1 MLRSLQGEGRSDN
14 ARFTGLQTTRPPA
27 AAACTSHICGLWVL
41 FLSQLY
47 SLWVFFFKDVYS
59 LTTVQFRCSRVDSQ
73 TLEGKSPLH
82 WMADLP
88 HHPFSAVTLIK
99 SALRCLPLLLFS
111 NSSSSAPTPAVI
123 LHAFF
128 KLAGNIFYVWYRFAT
143 HRTQALFDNVK
154 LWFGVKWACVNM
166 SLVQILVD
174 VLLEPALILPKERI
188 PTISGNPIVS
198 ILPIP
203 HRPWQKWNW
212 LKRYTRS
219 WASRR
224 KKVPNG
230 GEYLSRLVSLSSREM
245 LPQ

>member
-27 AAACTSHICGLWVL
+27 AAACTSHICGIWVL
-41 FLSQLY
+41 LLSQLY
-47 SLWVFFFKDVYS
+47 SLWVLFFKDVYS

-73 TLEGKSPLH
+73 TLEGKSPLQ

-128 KLAGNIFYVWYRFAT
+128 KLAGNIFYVWYRLAT
-143 HRTQALFDNVK
+143 HSTQALFDNVTSETLIWYK
-154 LWFGVKWACVNM
+154 VGLCKYVSSVN
-166 SLVQILVD
+166 S
-174 VLLEPALILPKERI
+174 
-188 PTISGNPIVS
+188 SGRS
-198 ILPIP
+198 I
-203 HRPWQKWNW
+203 R
-212 LKRYTRS
+212 T
-219 WASRR
+219 
-224 KKVPNG
+224 
-230 GEYLSRLVSLSSREM
+230 SSHFA
-245 LPQ
+245 